1 MSTNIEKSINQ
12 EEINS
17 IIKDFKPYILW
28 KGKRVYG
35 ELGSEAIQVFLK
47 KVDTSNTKPV
57 IYYKKVFGLF
67 TTLRQRDCDG
77 RLMNIESIIDSPRWV
92 RINKQD
98 SNVEIWNKDSG
109 KDLFVS
115 NENQVCSI
123 SKDLFNELCNL
134 LDKFEDLKDL
144 RKEIIN
150 KLRKSGLNIYIESLQ
165 ISKRSLEVI
174 SEIDLV

>member
-1 MSTNIEKSINQ
+1 MSNIEKSINQ

-17 IIKDFKPYILW
+17 MIKDFKPYILW

-47 KVDTSNTKPV
+47 KVDTTKTKPV

-98 SNVEIWNKDSG
+98 SNVEIWNKDSE
-109 KDLFVS
+109 KDLFVF
-115 NENQVCSI
+115 NENQVCI
-123 SKDLFNELCNL
+123 SEDLFNELYNL

-144 RKEIIN
+144 RREIIN
-150 KLRKSGLNIYIESLQ
+150 KLCKSGLNIYIEPLQ
-165 ISKRSLEVI
+165 ISKKSLEVI